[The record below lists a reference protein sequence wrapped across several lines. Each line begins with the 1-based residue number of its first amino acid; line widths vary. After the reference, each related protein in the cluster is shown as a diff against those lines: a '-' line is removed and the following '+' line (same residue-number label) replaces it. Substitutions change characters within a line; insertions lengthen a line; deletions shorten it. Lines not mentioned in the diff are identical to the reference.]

1 MYPLWNENGILSIS
15 VEIDRNRLYVL
26 SEGVEERNQK
36 QSSGPRSPSQ
46 IFIHQQ
52 IASGVTDWKDA
63 WRDIRKMADVKTSI
77 TFNDCVYVLHK
88 KNVPHPKSDGM
99 IDAVEFDQE
108 TEPPK
113 TITINKYSFRD
124 SFQRLIKKK

>member
-1 MYPLWNENGILSIS
+1 
-15 VEIDRNRLYVL
+15 
-26 SEGVEERNQK
+26 
-36 QSSGPRSPSQ
+36 
-46 IFIHQQ
+46 
-52 IASGVTDWKDA
+52 
-63 WRDIRKMADVKTSI
+63 MADVKTSI

-99 IDAVEFDQE
+99 IDAVVFDQE

-124 SFQRLIKKK
+124 SFQRLIKKNSSVTFPSDGSLTEIHPLLSY